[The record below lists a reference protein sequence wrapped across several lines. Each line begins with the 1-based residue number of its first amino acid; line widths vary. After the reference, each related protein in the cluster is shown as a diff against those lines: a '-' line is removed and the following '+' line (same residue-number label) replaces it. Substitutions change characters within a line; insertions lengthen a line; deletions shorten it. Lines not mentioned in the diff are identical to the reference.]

1 MEAESS
7 VCSLLVTLM
16 LERSGVK
23 EWGGGDCTERE
34 GGVRRTEGRGRN
46 ADTEEE
52 AANGTRLN
60 GVGVGA
66 SWGLR
71 EELVSHGGVLQ
82 EMEETV

>member
-1 MEAESS
+1 MHLAKQR
-7 VCSLLVTLM
+7 L
-16 LERSGVK
+16 GYAN
-23 EWGGGDCTERE
+23 G
-34 GGVRRTEGRGRN
+34 N

-66 SWGLR
+66 SWGVR
-71 EELVSHGGVLQ
+71 EELVSHVGVLQ